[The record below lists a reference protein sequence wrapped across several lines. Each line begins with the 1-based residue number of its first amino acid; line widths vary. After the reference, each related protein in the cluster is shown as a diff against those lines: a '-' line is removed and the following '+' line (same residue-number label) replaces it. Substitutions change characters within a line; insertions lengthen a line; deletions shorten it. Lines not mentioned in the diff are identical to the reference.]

1 MREADLRFAVEG
13 GVGRVAFGA
22 ADFEAAALEDRFGVE
37 VFLAWRRLALEA
49 AALDE
54 LVPEALARDDLVV
67 DAFAFD
73 AAATRLPFAA
83 GLVRRLTRV
92 FVAIGPSYVRV
103 GRAARVVGSPWG

>member
-1 MREADLRFAVEG
+1 MRFAAEG
-13 GVGRVAFGA
+13 GVGRVAFEA
-22 ADFEAAALEDRFGVE
+22 ADFEAATLEDRFGVE

-49 AALDE
+49 AAPDE

-67 DAFAFD
+67 DAFALG
-73 AAATRLPFAA
+73 AAAARLPFAA

-103 GRAARVVGSPWG
+103 GRAARGWGA